1 MAAGQTE
8 ELSWSHSDH
17 DMGPKDM
24 LLHCARNGKIELVED
39 LLKSR
44 HEGKLH
50 LDVNCKGDTKSNKGW
65 SPLHLASYFGH
76 LPVVRSLLMHGAD
89 VDIVNDLGDTPLHK
103 AALTGRTDMVTLL
116 LQYNADVK
124 LINGEGLT
132 PKQMTHVA
140 EAKRLIE
147 AAENSQQLQVEAQL
161 LSAAREG
168 HLDKLA
174 DLLTE
179 QRSLNVNCTDISG
192 NTPLHCAAYRNKK
205 EAAVMLLQHGAD
217 PTLRNNADQTA
228 LDLVRTAQMRQLLDV
243 KPIKDIQKHVQRFEG
258 LLLRR
263 SRFLGWRS
271 FWVVLERGVLSYF
284 KKRADAASGV
294 KRTGFKYL
302 NEAVVMEMGADENE
316 FRVKFFDSTV
326 HHYSVP
332 PETSTQI
339 CRQRWVNA
347 LHDHIAFSNHY
358 TQQPQVSDDD
368 DELDIQPLGN
378 MQNALQTAHAHQRIL
393 EKQISDM
400 TAAMES
406 TSMQGSS
413 GLVTQK
419 LNQVTTT
426 SRDMYAAMTHCLSLL
441 TQQEE
446 VRKVRLQQEIEK
458 SRVLQDALHALAT
471 EHHQLESS
479 LSTAASCPHQ
489 LPASF
494 CDASDDEFYDA
505 FSASGGSPRSF
516 ISLEEDNSSTS
527 SSPQHETLKHA
538 CKQEQQLGGAA
549 QIVEMSASASKTYR
563 HCLPAPA
570 FDKDDFS
577 VWTILKQCIGKE
589 LSKITMPVVFN
600 EPLSFLQRL
609 CEYMDYS
616 YLLDKASA
624 SGDSLVRLQ
633 PMGVS
638 QSVRCDWPA
647 GRPAPIVCWCPA
659 GREPLYVTA
668 FAVSACSSNEHR
680 LSKPFNPLLGE
691 TYELDRPDLRFRIV
705 SEQVSHH
712 PPISAFYAE
721 GKQWLFHGS
730 VHPKLKFWGKS
741 VEIQPKGMITVEL
754 PSHGEVYTWQNVN
767 SCVHNII
774 VGKLW
779 IEQYGEMEVKNHTT
793 AEKVVLNFRPSGWFG
808 KELHKIDGYV
818 YDKEKNK
825 RRALYGRWTEN
836 MYSVDVE
843 LFEDMKRKEKEKKK
857 GRTETSPSST
867 KLFRRNGASSNQSQD
882 GVDGAMGEGEV
893 SLFPVSPS
901 EEPDHDQQ
909 SPDEEH
915 MKKMLCHPDSNQ
927 LWQVVPRP
935 EHSEQAQTSENCL
948 LWRAEAKSQHAS
960 KYFHFTNF
968 AMTLNELLEG
978 MDERLPS
985 TDCRFRPD
993 IRLLEAGDLDK
1004 AAQEKNRLEEKQ
1016 RAARKLRIKQKQQ
1029 WTPRWFH
1036 QGTHPWTGETGWI
1049 YSGGYW
1055 ERDYRSK
1062 DLPDIF

>member
-1 MAAGQTE
+1 MMAAGQTDD
-8 ELSWSHSDH
+8 SAWSPGDL

-24 LLHCARNGKIELVED
+24 LLHWSRNGKVELVED

-44 HEGKLH
+44 QEGKLQ
-50 LDVNCKGDTKSNKGW
+50 LDLNCKGDTKSNKGW

-76 LPVVRSLLMHGAD
+76 LPVVRALLMHGAD

-116 LQYNADVK
+116 LQYNADVNV
-124 LINGEGLT
+124 INGEGDT

-140 EAKRLIE
+140 EVKRLIE

-168 HLDKLA
+168 HLDRLA
-174 DLLTE
+174 DLLTGP
-179 QRSLNVNCTDISG
+179 RAVNINCTDISG
-192 NTPLHCAAYRNKK
+192 NTPLHCAAYRNQK

-217 PTLRNNADQTA
+217 PALRNSGDQTA

-271 FWVVLERGVLSYF
+271 CWVVLERGVLSYF
-284 KKRADAASGV
+284 KKRADATSGV

-302 NEAVVMEMGADENE
+302 NEAVVTETSADENE

-347 LHDHIAFSNHY
+347 LTDHIAFSNHY
-358 TQQPQVSDDD
+358 THQPQVSDDED
-368 DELDIQPLGN
+368 LEIQPLGN
-378 MQNALQTAHAHQRIL
+378 MQNALQTAHAHQQIL

-400 TAAMES
+400 AALLEGMEFNKS
-406 TSMQGSS
+406 TVMQGSS

-419 LNQVTTT
+419 MNQLTST
-426 SRDMYAAMTHCLSLL
+426 SREMYAAMTYCLSLI
-441 TQQEE
+441 TQQEQ

-479 LSTAASCPHQ
+479 LSVSRPHN
-489 LPASF
+489 LPGSF

-505 FSASGGSPRSF
+505 FSGSGGSPRSF
-516 ISLEEDNSSTS
+516 VSLEEDSSSTS
-527 SSPQHETLKHA
+527 NSSQQYESLRHAHKQQH
-538 CKQEQQLGGAA
+538 QQQQQQLGGAA
-549 QIVEMSASASKTYR
+549 QIAEMSASASKTYR
-563 HCLPAPA
+563 NCLPAPA

-624 SGDSLVRLQ
+624 SEDSLVRLQ
-633 PMGVS
+633 
-638 QSVRCDWPA
+638 
-647 GRPAPIVCWCPA
+647 
-659 GREPLYVTA
+659 YVTA

-691 TYELDRPDLRFRIV
+691 TYELDRPDLGFRIV
-705 SEQVSHH
+705 AEQVSHH
-712 PPISAFYAE
+712 PPVSAFYAE

-741 VEIQPKGMITVEL
+741 VEIQPKGTITVEL

-779 IEQYGEMEVKNHTT
+779 IEQYGEMEVKNHNT
-793 AEKVVLNFRPSGWFG
+793 AEKVILNFRPSGWFG

-836 MYSVDVE
+836 MYSVDVD
-843 LFEDMKRKEKEKKK
+843 LFEDMRRKAKEKKK
-857 GRTETSPSST
+857 GRKEPSPSPT
-867 KLFRRNGASSNQSQD
+867 KLFRRNGSSSSPAQD
-882 GVDGAMGEGEV
+882 SVDGAMGVGEV

-901 EEPDHDQQ
+901 EDPDQP
-909 SPDEEH
+909 SPDDEH
-915 MKKMLCHPDSNQ
+915 MKEMLEHPDSDQ
-927 LWQVVPRP
+927 LWQVSPRP
-935 EHSEQAQTSENCL
+935 EHSEQ
-948 LWRAEAKSQHAS
+948 
-960 KYFHFTNF
+960 YFHFTNF
-968 AMTLNELLEG
+968 AMTLNELSEG
-978 MDERLPS
+978 MDENLPS

-993 IRLLEAGDLDK
+993 IRHLEEGDLDK

-1016 RAARKLRIKQKQQ
+1016 RAARKQRNKQKQQ

-1036 QGTHPWTGETGWI
+1036 QGTHSWTGETGWT
-1049 YSGGYW
+1049 YAGGYW
-1055 ERDYRSK
+1055 ERDYQSK

>member
-1 MAAGQTE
+1 MAARQTE
-8 ELSWSHSDH
+8 EQVWTHSDV
-17 DMGPKDM
+17 DMMGPKDM

-44 HEGKLH
+44 YEGKLQ
-50 LDVNCKGDTKSNKGW
+50 LDLNCKGDTKSNKGW

-76 LPVVRSLLMHGAD
+76 LPVVRALLMHGAD

-116 LQYNADVK
+116 LQYNADVNV
-124 LINGEGLT
+124 INGEGHT
-132 PKQMTHVA
+132 PKQMSHAA
-140 EAKRLIE
+140 EVKRLIE

-168 HLDKLA
+168 HLEQLA
-174 DLLTE
+174 HLLTGT
-179 QRSLNVNCTDISG
+179 RSLNINCTDISG
-192 NTPLHCAAYRNKK
+192 NTPLHCAAYRNQK
-205 EAAVMLLQHGAD
+205 EAAVILLQHGAD
-217 PTLRNNADQTA
+217 PTLRNSGDQTP

-271 FWVVLERGVLSYF
+271 CWVVLERGVLSYF
-284 KKRADAASGV
+284 RKRADAASGV

-302 NEAVVMEMGADENE
+302 NEAVVTEIDTDENE
-316 FRVKFFDSTV
+316 FRLKFFDSTL

-347 LHDHIAFSNHY
+347 LHDHITFSNHY
-358 TQQPQVSDDD
+358 TQQPQMSDDD
-368 DELDIQPLGN
+368 DELNTQPLGN
-378 MQNALQTAHAHQRIL
+378 MENALQTAHAHQQIL

-400 TAAMES
+400 TAVLEGVDIN
-406 TSMQGSS
+406 MQGP
-413 GLVTQK
+413 VTQK
-419 LNQVTTT
+419 LNQLRTT
-426 SRDMYAAMTHCLSLL
+426 SRDMYTAMTHCLSLL

-458 SRVLQDALHALAT
+458 SRVLQDALHVLAT

-479 LSTAASCPHQ
+479 LSSTSRPRQ

-505 FSASGGSPRSF
+505 FSGSGGSPRSF
-516 ISLEEDNSSTS
+516 VSLEEDNSPTS
-527 SSPQHETLKHA
+527 SSPQYGTCRHT
-538 CKQEQQLGGAA
+538 CKQEQQKLDSAA
-549 QIVEMSASASKTYR
+549 QIVEMSASASTTYR
-563 HCLPAPA
+563 NCLPAPA

-624 SGDSLVRLQ
+624 SEDSLVRLQ
-633 PMGVS
+633 
-638 QSVRCDWPA
+638 
-647 GRPAPIVCWCPA
+647 
-659 GREPLYVTA
+659 YVTA

-691 TYELDRPDLRFRIV
+691 TYELDRPDLGFRIV
-705 SEQVSHH
+705 AEQVSHH

-779 IEQYGEMEVKNHTT
+779 IEQYGEMEVKNHNT
-793 AEKVVLNFRPSGWFG
+793 AERVILNFRPSGWFG

-825 RRALYGRWTEN
+825 RRGLYGRWTEN

-843 LFEDMKRKEKEKKK
+843 LFEDMKRKAKEKKK
-857 GRTETSPSST
+857 GKKETSPSPT
-867 KLFRRNGASSNQSQD
+867 KLFRRNGTSSNPPQD
-882 GVDGAMGEGEV
+882 SADGAVGEEEV
-893 SLFPVSPS
+893 RLPVSPS
-901 EEPDHDQQ
+901 EEADQH
-909 SPDEEH
+909 SPDEEN
-915 MKKMLCHPDSNQ
+915 MKEMLDHPDSSQ

-935 EHSEQAQTSENCL
+935 DHSKQAQTNENCL
-948 LWRAEAKSQHAS
+948 LWWAETKSQHAS

-978 MDERLPS
+978 MDEQLPS

-993 IRLLEAGDLDK
+993 IRLLESGDLDK

-1036 QGTHPWTGETGWI
+1036 QGTHPGTRETDWT

>member
-633 PMGVS
+633 
-638 QSVRCDWPA
+638 
-647 GRPAPIVCWCPA
+647 
-659 GREPLYVTA
+659 YVTA

-691 TYELDRPDLRFRIV
+691 TYELD
-705 SEQVSHH
+705 
-712 PPISAFYAE
+712 
-721 GKQWLFHGS
+721 
-730 VHPKLKFWGKS
+730 
-741 VEIQPKGMITVEL
+741 
-754 PSHGEVYTWQNVN
+754 SHGEVYTWQNVN

-1029 WTPRWFH
+1029 WTPRESSSFLKMLMMGGAWTLEGSPFHRWFH

>member
-1 MAAGQTE
+1 MAARQTE
-8 ELSWSHSDH
+8 EQVWTHSDV
-17 DMGPKDM
+17 DMMGPKDM

-44 HEGKLH
+44 YEGKLQ
-50 LDVNCKGDTKSNKGW
+50 LDLNCK
-65 SPLHLASYFGH
+65 
-76 LPVVRSLLMHGAD
+76 
-89 VDIVNDLGDTPLHK
+89 
-103 AALTGRTDMVTLL
+103 
-116 LQYNADVK
+116 
-124 LINGEGLT
+124 
-132 PKQMTHVA
+132 
-140 EAKRLIE
+140 

-168 HLDKLA
+168 HLEQLA
-174 DLLTE
+174 HLLTGT
-179 QRSLNVNCTDISG
+179 RSLNINCTDISG
-192 NTPLHCAAYRNKK
+192 NTPLHCAAYRNQK
-205 EAAVMLLQHGAD
+205 EAAVILLQHGAD
-217 PTLRNNADQTA
+217 PTLRNSGDQTP

-263 SRFLGWRS
+263 
-271 FWVVLERGVLSYF
+271 
-284 KKRADAASGV
+284 
-294 KRTGFKYL
+294 
-302 NEAVVMEMGADENE
+302 
-316 FRVKFFDSTV
+316 
-326 HHYSVP
+326 
-332 PETSTQI
+332 
-339 CRQRWVNA
+339 WVNA
-347 LHDHIAFSNHY
+347 LHDHITFSNHY
-358 TQQPQVSDDD
+358 TQQPQMSDDD
-368 DELDIQPLGN
+368 DELNTQPLGN
-378 MQNALQTAHAHQRIL
+378 MENALQTAHAHQQIL

-400 TAAMES
+400 TAVLEGVDIN
-406 TSMQGSS
+406 MQGP
-413 GLVTQK
+413 VTQK
-419 LNQVTTT
+419 LNQLRTT
-426 SRDMYAAMTHCLSLL
+426 SRDMYTAMTHCLSLL

-458 SRVLQDALHALAT
+458 SRVLQDALHVLAT

-479 LSTAASCPHQ
+479 LSSTSRPRQ

-505 FSASGGSPRSF
+505 FSGSGGSPRSF
-516 ISLEEDNSSTS
+516 VSLEEDNSPTS
-527 SSPQHETLKHA
+527 SSPQYGACRHT
-538 CKQEQQLGGAA
+538 CKQEQQKLDSAA
-549 QIVEMSASASKTYR
+549 QIVEMSASASTTYR
-563 HCLPAPA
+563 NCLPAPA

-624 SGDSLVRLQ
+624 SEDSLVRLQ
-633 PMGVS
+633 
-638 QSVRCDWPA
+638 
-647 GRPAPIVCWCPA
+647 
-659 GREPLYVTA
+659 YVTA

-691 TYELDRPDLRFRIV
+691 TYELDRPDLGFRIV
-705 SEQVSHH
+705 AEQVSHH

-779 IEQYGEMEVKNHTT
+779 IEQYGEMEVKNHNT
-793 AEKVVLNFRPSGWFG
+793 AERVILNFRPSGWFG

-825 RRALYGRWTEN
+825 RRGLYGRWTEN

-843 LFEDMKRKEKEKKK
+843 LFEDMKRKAKEKKK
-857 GRTETSPSST
+857 GKKETSPSPT
-867 KLFRRNGASSNQSQD
+867 KLFRRNGTSSNPPQD
-882 GVDGAMGEGEV
+882 SADGAVGEEEV
-893 SLFPVSPS
+893 RLPVSPS
-901 EEPDHDQQ
+901 EEADQH
-909 SPDEEH
+909 SPDEEN
-915 MKKMLCHPDSNQ
+915 MKEMLDHPDSSQ

-935 EHSEQAQTSENCL
+935 DHSKQ
-948 LWRAEAKSQHAS
+948 
-960 KYFHFTNF
+960 YFHFTNF

-978 MDERLPS
+978 MDEQLPS

-993 IRLLEAGDLDK
+993 IRLLESGDLDK

-1029 WTPRWFH
+1029 WTPR
-1036 QGTHPWTGETGWI
+1036 
-1049 YSGGYW
+1049 
-1055 ERDYRSK
+1055 
-1062 DLPDIF
+1062 